1 VAQEL
6 HRGVSNREYRFV
18 YAEDLSSDFSD
29 LFWCENTAWFVVDDQ
44 PKDVETRDR
53 AMASEV
59 PMRNRTGTGA
69 GDGHCLC
76 HWLTASSEV

>member
-1 VAQEL
+1 MFGLVSLVVASVAQEL

-29 LFWCENTAWFVVDDQ
+29 LFWCENTALFVVDDR
-44 PKDVETRDR
+44 KTSNLETRDR

-69 GDGHCLC
+69 
-76 HWLTASSEV
+76 